1 MKLNTSK
8 NSKKGFSLVEMLVV
22 IAVIGVLTAI
32 AIPIIGR
39 INEQA
44 TIAKDNR
51 NAQAVVTMYNAAR
64 AGGFDDSLTVAQ
76 LAEPAGV
83 TVTDDIT
90 GEITTFK
97 LDIAQDALDDVA
109 NRYRCRARRRGSYH
123 KTVLLQLLLTKVR
136 L

>member
-44 TIAKDNR
+44 EIAKDNR
-51 NAQAVVTMYNAAR
+51 NTQAVVTMYNAAR
-64 AGGFDDSLTVAQ
+64 AAGAPDTTAITELTSA
-76 LAEPAGV
+76 
-83 TVTDDIT
+83 T
-90 GEITTFK
+90 GLEVVDPVSGETTTFK
-97 LDIAQDALDDVA
+97 LDIDQDALDGIDSRYEVVNGVA
-109 NRYRCRARRRGSYH
+109 S
-123 KTVLLQLLLTKVR
+123 VLDR
-136 L
+136 SAP